1 MDNAIKCGYT
11 FEIIKGYKFEEGNIF
26 EGYINELYKLRL
38 EYPKSDPLISDHE
51 YDC

>member
-26 EGYINELYKLRL
+26 EGRR
-38 EYPKSDPLISDHE
+38 
-51 YDC
+51 